1 MFRPG
6 LHINAKGSRMRWSIF
21 FSAKVVLP
29 DALQMRE
36 SWQRPCSCTECVG
49 RSKHVKTWMNLR
61 GNQSRSHSCCF
72 RNIED
77 FWKFCEA
84 VVDGQGYLVHCQCQ
98 TDNTEWLKI
107 TCALFAMIH
116 GIKGKW
122 KFKQFVFFFFFLS
135 FLFFFYE
142 ALKNV
147 LPPRANVGVPAAQ
160 EHR

>member
-1 MFRPG
+1 MQKAAECAEASF
-6 LHINAKGSRMRWSIF
+6 F
-21 FSAKVVLP
+21 FSQGGVAWCTADEGKPTGRGLVAVLNVLGEGINLG
-29 DALQMRE
+29 AI
-36 SWQRPCSCTECVG
+36 
-49 RSKHVKTWMNLR
+49 HVFF
-61 GNQSRSHSCCF
+61 H
-72 RNIED
+72 NIED

-84 VVDGQGYLVHCQCQ
+84 VVDGQGYLVYCQCQ

-122 KFKQFVFFFFFLS
+122 KFKQFVFLFFFLS

-142 ALKNV
+142 ALKNL